1 MADRR
6 SNSVQ
11 GTKSIAESPV
21 SLSAMALA
29 LLAGT
34 TSAMAQFG
42 QVPGQQPENEGEAM
56 RDPLAG
62 GAVENDDAKGVVV
75 DENNLVDIHVQN
87 EDLTKVLRTLSL
99 MSQRNLVVSPQ
110 VSGTVTTSM
119 YGVTFYEALDAL
131 LNVNGYGYVE
141 RGNFIEVYPIE
152 YIKKIIEENRPKVTQ
167 IVNLNYLEAV
177 AAAEFVKP
185 LLSENGEIKTNG
197 DAGSFTLGDGPSGG
211 ESFAHSATMVIY
223 DYQENVDAIV
233 EMVGQLDTKPQ
244 QVLVEATILQT
255 SLTENNEFGV
265 DFTILGSLDPTAFI
279 NGLSPV
285 QALKDG
291 IGSKLV
297 GTSATSVPLPGGGFG
312 NATESTVG
320 NTSGPG
326 GFKFGIVAGEASLF
340 LKLLAE
346 VGDTTI
352 LSRPKLLTL
361 NRQPA
366 RVLVGRKVG
375 YLQTTSTD
383 TSTTQSVEFL
393 DTGTQLTLRPFV
405 AKDGSIR
412 MELKPAVS
420 EAVIRNTQDAT
431 GAAVT
436 IPDEITNE
444 MNLNIQTRDGQT
456 IVLGGLFRES
466 TSADRRQVPFL
477 GDLPIVGY
485 AFRGMEDE
493 TTRNEIIFMIKT
505 SLVND
510 QVLIEQGARGEEY
523 VKHVRSGAR
532 DQLLPWS
539 REKQSA
545 QLLID
550 AQRLAREGNYK
561 EALYTV
567 RRSLALN
574 PAQADAIALRERLV
588 NNKTEWPHRSMLQ
601 EIVHGETETLMNQL
615 PSDVPSLVAAQE
627 LAEKQAKE
635 NAKNGG
641 KNAPAPQ
648 KAGPSSGEEPTYA
661 NVVEGPLSAAP
672 SNSTPPVGANPNA
685 SDPDAEPL
693 TIEELGKAVG
703 ALALAEESTTAAEAQ
718 ANLTPLANNVEALA
732 NAEQN
737 TPVVT
742 PAPEP
747 ERIAITPSPVK
758 PVEPEANMVPLAN
771 AMVELS
777 VAEQMGEQITAA
789 QLNEEPRNVAPTPS
803 PSFAPVTS
811 GEETVAFSNS
821 STGFAENPGEVEEPT
836 ATEFAATLARS
847 NEVPSPALG
856 GANATPS
863 PVAARPA
870 NQAPRSTASVAPGSS
885 RIDFGKLMQAQGPSD
900 EHMSQLFDLVVS
912 KAVWGSPVAALTM
925 NTPGHRS
932 GNAGDGPATP

>member
-1 MADRR
+1 MWSALLPRLKVMTTAP
-6 SNSVQ
+6 SSVD
-11 GTKSIAESPV
+11 SPSFDLMV
-21 SLSAMALA
+21 SLGVVASSAVPIDSLFPEDVPVYEQP
-29 LLAGT
+29 AGT
-34 TSAMAQFG
+34 AT
-42 QVPGQQPENEGEAM
+42 PGGETENTQITVSEYLTVDMFVQDEE
-56 RDPLAG
+56 LA
-62 GAVENDDAKGVVV
+62 N
-75 DENNLVDIHVQN
+75 
-87 EDLTKVLRTLSL
+87 VLQMLSL
-99 MSQRNLVVSPQ
+99 QSRKNIVASREVQAKVSANL
-110 VSGTVTTSM
+110 
-119 YGVTFYEALDAL
+119 YGVTFYEALDSIL
-131 LNVNGYGYVE
+131 HVNGYGYVE
-141 RGNFIEVYPIE
+141 KGSFIYVYTLAELATIQAEV
-152 YIKKIIEENRPKVTQ
+152 RQVVSKVIQ
-167 IVNLNYLEAV
+167 LSYLNAND
-177 AAAEFVKP
+177 AAEFVAP
-185 LLSENGEIKTNG
+185 LLSEKGQIKTNG

-326 GFKFGIVAGEASLF
+326 GFKVGVVAGEASIF

-405 AKDGSIR
+405 AKDGTIR

-539 REKQSA
+539 REKQAA

-588 NNKTEWPHRSMLQ
+588 NNKTEWPHRSMLH
-601 EIVHGETETLMNQL
+601 EIVHGETETLVSQL

-635 NAKNGG
+635 NAKNSG
-641 KNAPAPQ
+641 KNAPTPQ
-648 KAGPSSGEEPTYA
+648 KAGPSGGEAPTYA

-672 SNSTPPVGANPNA
+672 SNTTPVGANPNA

-703 ALALAEESTTAAEAQ
+703 ALALAEENTTAAEAQ
-718 ANLTPLANNVEALA
+718 GDLTPLANGVGALSA
-732 NAEQN
+732 AEQN
-737 TPVVT
+737 TPAATPT
-742 PAPEP
+742 PAS
-747 ERIAITPSPVK
+747 ERVAITPSPVK
-758 PVEPEANMVPLAN
+758 PVEPEDLDKT
-771 AMVELS
+771 LQTWRRS
-777 VAEQMGEQITAA
+777 RSQTQI
-789 QLNEEPRNVAPTPS
+789 S
-803 PSFAPVTS
+803 K
-811 GEETVAFSNS
+811 
-821 STGFAENPGEVEEPT
+821 
-836 ATEFAATLARS
+836 TE
-847 NEVPSPALG
+847 
-856 GANATPS
+856 
-863 PVAARPA
+863 
-870 NQAPRSTASVAPGSS
+870 
-885 RIDFGKLMQAQGPSD
+885 
-900 EHMSQLFDLVVS
+900 
-912 KAVWGSPVAALTM
+912 
-925 NTPGHRS
+925 
-932 GNAGDGPATP
+932 

>member
-11 GTKSIAESPV
+11 GNKSIAESPV

-34 TSAMAQFG
+34 TSANAQFG
-42 QVPGQQPENEGEAM
+42 QMPGQQPENEGESI

-62 GAVENDDAKGVVV
+62 GAVEGDESKGVVV

-167 IVNLNYLEAV
+167 IVNLNYIEAV

-326 GFKFGIVAGEASLF
+326 GFKVGVVAGEASIF

-405 AKDGSIR
+405 AKDGTIR

-539 REKQSA
+539 REKQAA

-588 NNKTEWPHRSMLQ
+588 NNKTEWPHRSMLH
-601 EIVHGETETLMNQL
+601 EIVHGETETLVSQL

-635 NAKNGG
+635 NAKNSG
-641 KNAPAPQ
+641 KNAPTPQ
-648 KAGPSSGEEPTYA
+648 KAGPSGGEAPTYA

-672 SNSTPPVGANPNA
+672 SNTTPVGANPNA

-703 ALALAEESTTAAEAQ
+703 ALALAEENTTAAEAQ
-718 ANLTPLANNVEALA
+718 GDLTPLANGVGALSA
-732 NAEQN
+732 AEQN
-737 TPVVT
+737 TPAATPT
-742 PAPEP
+742 PAS
-747 ERIAITPSPVK
+747 ERVAITPSPVK
-758 PVEPEANMVPLAN
+758 PVEPEANMVPIAN
-771 AMVELS
+771 ALVELS
-777 VAEQMGEQITAA
+777 VAEQMGEPITAA
-789 QLNEEPRNVAPTPS
+789 QLNEEPQGVAPTPT
-803 PSFAPVTS
+803 PSSTPATS
-811 GEETVAFSNS
+811 GKETVAFSGN

-836 ATEFAATLARS
+836 ATEFAATLAS
-847 NEVPSPALG
+847 NNEAPSPALG
-856 GANATPS
+856 GSNATPS
-863 PVAARPA
+863 PVAATPV
-870 NQAPRSTASVAPGSS
+870 NQAPRPSAAPASS

-932 GNAGDGPATP
+932 GNAGTGPATP